1 MAAGLVPLAGVV
13 SQVLPVVLARLLV
26 TCELPTVGMEFA
38 LVLRDLRA
46 LGLRRLLVPRLEGAR
61 QVLTV
66 PRQLAL
72 IALNVAAV
80 LANFARVLSALARV
94 VAHVAVVIAGLAAVL
109 SDLPRVLPHVLP
121 FRLRV

>member
-1 MAAGLVPLAGVV
+1 MGEVLVPLAGVV
-13 SQVLPVVLARLLV
+13 PQVLPVVLACLLV
-26 TCELPTVGMEFA
+26 ACELPTVGLEFA

-80 LANFARVLSALARV
+80 LAHFSLVLSNL
-94 VAHVAVVIAGLAAVL
+94 LAVL
-109 SDLPRVLPHVLP
+109 APVPGFIAAAAGSP
-121 FRLRV
+121 

>member
-1 MAAGLVPLAGVV
+1 MAGVLVPLAGVV

-26 TCELPTVGMEFA
+26 TCELPAVGLEFA

-80 LANFARVLSALARV
+80 LANFARVLSDLAPVLAPVAGFIAELPV
-94 VAHVAVVIAGLAAVL
+94 VPSVFPPVPSGVL
-109 SDLPRVLPHVLP
+109 S
-121 FRLRV
+121 F

>member
-1 MAAGLVPLAGVV
+1 MGEVLVPLAGFVP
-13 SQVLPVVLARLLV
+13 QVLPVVLARLLV
-26 TCELPTVGMEFA
+26 ACELPTVGLEFA

-80 LANFARVLSALARV
+80 PAEFSLVLSE
-94 VAHVAVVIAGLAAVL
+94 LAAG
-109 SDLPRVLPHVLP
+109 PGRVAGCLAGGTARPV
-121 FRLRV
+121 RVPPLASR

>member
-1 MAAGLVPLAGVV
+1 MGEVLVPLAGFVP
-13 SQVLPVVLARLLV
+13 QVLPVVLARLLV
-26 TCELPTVGMEFA
+26 ACELPTVGLEFA

-46 LGLRRLLVPRLEGAR
+46 LGLRRLHVPRLEVAR

-80 LANFARVLSALARV
+80 LANFSRVLSHLS
-94 VAHVAVVIAGLAAVL
+94 AVL
-109 SDLPRVLPHVLP
+109 APVPGFIAAAAGSP
-121 FRLRV
+121 

>member
-1 MAAGLVPLAGVV
+1 MAGVLIPRAGVV

-26 TCELPTVGMEFA
+26 TCELPTVGLEFA

-80 LANFARVLSALARV
+80 LANFARVLSNLASV
-94 VAHVAVVIAGLAAVL
+94 PADVAVVIAEVPAIPSGLPPGLPAVL
-109 SDLPRVLPHVLP
+109 PVP
-121 FRLRV
+121 